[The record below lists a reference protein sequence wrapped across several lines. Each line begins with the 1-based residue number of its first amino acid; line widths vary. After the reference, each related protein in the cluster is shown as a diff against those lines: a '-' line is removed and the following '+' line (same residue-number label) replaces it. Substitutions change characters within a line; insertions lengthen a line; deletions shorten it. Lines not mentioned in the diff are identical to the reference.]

1 MIFNKARGRWQVRAG
16 GNLYTARFLDDAVSA
31 ALPSL
36 NHRERDDLVVALL
49 EREPPLLARLKHS

>member
-1 MIFNKARGRWQVRAG
+1 MISTRRAAG
-16 GNLYTARFLDDAVSA
+16 GKFALAAISYTARFLDDAVSA

-49 EREPPLLARLKHS
+49 EREPPPLARLKHS